1 MIHCMGFGMSA
12 MIAIHGTGVLVCF
25 VMVLLV
31 YMAKPS
37 VQQKILLVG
46 TICTFLDM
54 TGYFL
59 EIQSVSLE
67 AARLS
72 IKIEYIGTTIGLFS
86 FLLFSCLYSSHLKG
100 WNMKLIKGFYAADH
114 LFILILVFTIDYNTL
129 FYKEMNRV
137 MQNGYYLWSIV
148 PGPVYY
154 WWIATTMVLGI
165 LITFSTLLTA
175 LKHKGEK
182 RPEYFLL
189 CLASLNPIFLW
200 FLRIAGRFS
209 YYDPYP
215 MSMMITESFLVFVMY
230 KYRLFD
236 TVKTAKDRVI
246 DDVKEGVLIT
256 DYNGEVIYSNRE
268 ASRIFPELDWSDRQA
283 IEENVFQFLEVH
295 KDGFHSEDRYYQW
308 QSGEIYDDNQ
318 RKAGMLYR
326 IRDVTESYLYTKQL
340 ITLKEEAERAN
351 EAKSTFLAH
360 MSHEIRTPINAV
372 LGMNEMILRESG
384 SSVIRE
390 YALNIQNAGRIL
402 LSIIN
407 DILDLSKIESGQ
419 IEIVEGD
426 YHLGK
431 LLIDIENMVTM
442 RAEESSLALSVSADA
457 RLPEMLHGDEKRIKQ
472 CIINFLTNSIK
483 YTKVGQV
490 TLRVD
495 YTEPGRDRIN
505 LQVTVSDT
513 GIGIQEDK
521 LPMLFEPFVRLDRQE
536 NSNVEGTG
544 LGLSI
549 TKSLIDR
556 MGGSLHVES
565 VYGEGSVFS
574 FSIPQRVVGTELLGD
589 YKEKLQ
595 RIAEREKERE
605 KFIAPQ
611 ARILAVDDNRV
622 NITVAKGLL
631 KRLKVQFDSAMSGQ
645 ECLDK
650 ISKTHYDIILLDHMM
665 PGMDGVDT
673 LHQMQKMDCFRQ
685 DPSVVIAL
693 TANAVIGARE
703 GYLKEGF
710 TDYLSKPIDPVKLE
724 DMIRKYLTEGKC
736 EKDEKIF

>member
-1 MIHCMGFGMSA
+1 MTV
-12 MIAIHGTGVLVCF
+12 IHGTGVLVCF
-25 VMVLLV
+25 VMILLV

-37 VQQKILLVG
+37 IQQKILLVG

-54 TGYFL
+54 AGYFL
-59 EIQSVSLE
+59 EMQSVSPE

-72 IKIEYIGTTIGLFS
+72 IKIEYIGTTMGLLS
-86 FLLFSCLYSSHLKG
+86 FLLFSCLYSSHLKDRH
-100 WNMKLIKGFYAADH
+100 MKLIKGFYAADH
-114 LFILILVFTIDYNTL
+114 IFILFLVFTIDHNTL
-129 FYKEMNRV
+129 FFKEIDRV
-137 MQNGYYLWSIV
+137 MQNGCYFWSIV

-154 WWIATTMVLGI
+154 WWVATTMVLGI
-165 LITFSTLLTA
+165 LITFITLQTA
-175 LKHKGEK
+175 LEHKGEK

-200 FLRIAGRFS
+200 LLRMTGVLG

-215 MSMMITESFLVFVMY
+215 MSMMIMESFLVLVMY
-230 KYRLFD
+230 RYRLFD

-283 IEENVFQFLEVH
+283 IEEKVFQFLEVH
-295 KDGFHSEDRYYQW
+295 RDGFNLEGRHYQW
-308 QSGEIYDDNQ
+308 QSGEIYDGNR
-318 RKAGMLYR
+318 RKAGVIYR
-326 IRDVTESYLYTKQL
+326 ISDITESYLYTKQL
-340 ITLKEEAERAN
+340 INLKEEAEHAN
-351 EAKSTFLAH
+351 EAKSVFLAH

-372 LGMNEMILRESG
+372 LGMNEMILRES
-384 SSVIRE
+384 SSSAIRE

-407 DILDLSKIESGQ
+407 DILDLAKIESGQ
-419 IEIVEGD
+419 IEIVQSD

-442 RAEESSLALSVSADA
+442 RAEESSLALHILADSK
-457 RLPEMLHGDEKRIKQ
+457 LPEMLHGDEKRIKQ

-483 YTKVGQV
+483 YTKEGKV
-490 TLRVD
+490 TLQVGF
-495 YTEPGRDRIN
+495 TEAGKEMIN
-505 LQVTVSDT
+505 LQVSVSDT
-513 GIGIQEDK
+513 GIGIKEDK
-521 LPMLFEPFVRLDRQE
+521 LTLLFEPFVRLDRPE

-556 MGGSLHVES
+556 MGGSLCVES
-565 VYGEGSVFS
+565 VYGEGSVFT
-574 FSIPQRVVGTELLGD
+574 FSIPQKVVGAELLGD
-589 YKEKLQ
+589 YKEKSQ
-595 RIAEREKERE
+595 RIAEKERE

-622 NITVAKGLL
+622 NITVARGLL

-650 ISKTHYDIILLDHMM
+650 INRMHYDIILLDHMM

-673 LHQMQKMDCFRQ
+673 LHQMQKMECFIQ
-685 DPSVVIAL
+685 EPSVVIAL
-693 TANAVIGARE
+693 TANAVIGAKE

-710 TDYLSKPIDPVKLE
+710 TDYLSKPIDYVKLE
-724 DMIRKYLTEGKC
+724 DMIRKYLPEGMC
-736 EKDEKIF
+736 EMNS

>member
-1 MIHCMGFGMSA
+1 MSA
-12 MIAIHGTGVLVCF
+12 MTVIHGTGVLVCF
-25 VMVLLV
+25 VMILLV

-37 VQQKILLVG
+37 IQQKILLVG

-59 EIQSVSLE
+59 EIQSVSPE

-72 IKIEYIGTTIGLFS
+72 IKIEYIGTTMGLLS
-86 FLLFSCLYSSHLKG
+86 FLLFSCLYSSHLKDRH
-100 WNMKLIKGFYAADH
+100 MKLIKGFYAADH
-114 LFILILVFTIDYNTL
+114 IFILILVFTIDHNTL
-129 FYKEMNRV
+129 FFKAIDRV
-137 MQNGYYLWSIV
+137 MQNGCYFWSIV

-154 WWIATTMVLGI
+154 WWVATTMVLGI
-165 LITFSTLLTA
+165 LITFITLQTA
-175 LKHKGEK
+175 LEHKGEK

-200 FLRIAGRFS
+200 LLRMTGVLG

-215 MSMMITESFLVFVMY
+215 MSMMIMESFLVLVMY
-230 KYRLFD
+230 RYRLFD

-283 IEENVFQFLEVH
+283 IEEKVFQFLDVH
-295 KDGFHSEDRYYQW
+295 RDGFNLEGRHYQW
-308 QSGEIYDDNQ
+308 QSGEIYDGNR
-318 RKAGMLYR
+318 RKAGVIYR
-326 IRDVTESYLYTKQL
+326 ISDITESYLYTKQL
-340 ITLKEEAERAN
+340 INLKEEAEHAN
-351 EAKSTFLAH
+351 EAKSAFLAH

-372 LGMNEMILRESG
+372 LGMNEMILRES
-384 SSVIRE
+384 SSSAIRE

-407 DILDLSKIESGQ
+407 DILDLAKIESGQ
-419 IEIVEGD
+419 IEIVQSD

-431 LLIDIENMVTM
+431 LLTDIENMVTM
-442 RAEESSLALSVSADA
+442 RAEESSLALHILADSK
-457 RLPEMLHGDEKRIKQ
+457 LPEMLHGDEKRIKQ

-483 YTKVGQV
+483 YTKEGKV
-490 TLRVD
+490 TLQVGF
-495 YTEPGRDRIN
+495 TEAGKEMIN
-505 LQVTVSDT
+505 LQVSVSDT

-521 LPMLFEPFVRLDRQE
+521 LTLLFEPFVRLDRPE

-556 MGGSLHVES
+556 MGGSLRVES
-565 VYGEGSVFS
+565 VYGKGSVFT
-574 FSIPQRVVGTELLGD
+574 FSIPQKVVGAELLGD
-589 YKEKLQ
+589 YKEKSQ
-595 RIAEREKERE
+595 RIAEKERE

-611 ARILAVDDNRV
+611 AKILAVDDNRV
-622 NITVAKGLL
+622 NITVARGLL

-650 ISKTHYDIILLDHMM
+650 INRMHYDIILLDHMM

-673 LHQMQKMDCFRQ
+673 LHQMQKMECFIQ
-685 DPSVVIAL
+685 EPSVVIAL
-693 TANAVIGARE
+693 TANAVIGAKE
-703 GYLKEGF
+703 GYLEEGF
-710 TDYLSKPIDPVKLE
+710 TDYLSKPIDYVKLE
-724 DMIRKYLTEGKC
+724 DMIRKYLPEGMC
-736 EKDEKIF
+736 EMNS

>member
-1 MIHCMGFGMSA
+1 MLILGFGMSA
-12 MIAIHGTGVLVCF
+12 MTVIHGTGVLVCF
-25 VMVLLV
+25 VMILLV

-37 VQQKILLVG
+37 IQQKILLVG

-54 TGYFL
+54 AGYFL
-59 EIQSVSLE
+59 EMQSVSPE

-72 IKIEYIGTTIGLFS
+72 IKIEYIGTTMGLLS
-86 FLLFSCLYSSHLKG
+86 FLLFSCLYSSHLKDRH
-100 WNMKLIKGFYAADH
+100 MKLIKGFYAADH
-114 LFILILVFTIDYNTL
+114 IFILILVFTIDHNTL
-129 FYKEMNRV
+129 FFKAIDRV
-137 MQNGYYLWSIV
+137 MQNGCYFWSIV
-148 PGPVYY
+148 PGPLYY
-154 WWIATTMVLGI
+154 WWVATTMVLGI
-165 LITFSTLLTA
+165 LITFITLQTA
-175 LKHKGEK
+175 LEHKGEK

-200 FLRIAGRFS
+200 FLRMTGVLG

-215 MSMMITESFLVFVMY
+215 MSMMIMESFLVLVMY
-230 KYRLFD
+230 RYRLFD

-283 IEENVFQFLEVH
+283 IEEKVFQFLEVH
-295 KDGFHSEDRYYQW
+295 RDGFNLEGRHYQW
-308 QSGEIYDDNQ
+308 QSGEIYDGNR
-318 RKAGMLYR
+318 RKAGVIYR
-326 IRDVTESYLYTKQL
+326 ISDITESYLYTKQL
-340 ITLKEEAERAN
+340 INLKEEAEHAN
-351 EAKSTFLAH
+351 EAKSAFLAH

-372 LGMNEMILRESG
+372 LGMNEMILRES
-384 SSVIRE
+384 SSSAIRE

-407 DILDLSKIESGQ
+407 DILDLAKIESGQ
-419 IEIVEGD
+419 IEIVQSD

-431 LLIDIENMVTM
+431 LLTDIENMVTM
-442 RAEESSLALSVSADA
+442 RAEESSLALHILADSK
-457 RLPEMLHGDEKRIKQ
+457 LPEMLHGDEKRIKQ

-483 YTKVGQV
+483 YTKEGKV
-490 TLRVD
+490 TLQVGF
-495 YTEPGRDRIN
+495 TEAGKEMIN
-505 LQVTVSDT
+505 LQVSVSDT

-521 LPMLFEPFVRLDRQE
+521 LTLLFEPFVRLDRPE

-556 MGGSLHVES
+556 MGGSLRVES
-565 VYGEGSVFS
+565 VYGIGSVFT
-574 FSIPQRVVGTELLGD
+574 FSIPQKVVGAELLGD
-589 YKEKLQ
+589 YKEKSQ
-595 RIAEREKERE
+595 RIAEKERE

-611 ARILAVDDNRV
+611 AKILAVDDNRV
-622 NITVAKGLL
+622 NITVARGLL

-650 ISKTHYDIILLDHMM
+650 INRMHYDIILLDHMM

-673 LHQMQKMDCFRQ
+673 LHQMQKMECFIQ
-685 DPSVVIAL
+685 EPSVVIAL
-693 TANAVIGARE
+693 TANAVIGAKE
-703 GYLKEGF
+703 GYLEEGF
-710 TDYLSKPIDPVKLE
+710 TDYLSKPIDYVKLE
-724 DMIRKYLTEGKC
+724 DMIRKYLPEGMC
-736 EKDEKIF
+736 EMNS

>member
-1 MIHCMGFGMSA
+1 MSA
-12 MIAIHGTGVLVCF
+12 MTVIHGTGVLVCF
-25 VMVLLV
+25 VMILLV

-37 VQQKILLVG
+37 IQQKILLVG

-59 EIQSVSLE
+59 EIQSVSPE

-72 IKIEYIGTTIGLFS
+72 IKIEYIGTTMGLLS
-86 FLLFSCLYSSHLKG
+86 FLLFSCLYSSHLKDRH
-100 WNMKLIKGFYAADH
+100 MKLIKGFYAADH
-114 LFILILVFTIDYNTL
+114 IFILILVFTIDHNTL
-129 FYKEMNRV
+129 FFKAIDRV
-137 MQNGYYLWSIV
+137 MQNGCYFWSIV
-148 PGPVYY
+148 PGPLYY
-154 WWIATTMVLGI
+154 WWVATTMVLGI
-165 LITFSTLLTA
+165 LITFITLQTA
-175 LKHKGEK
+175 LEHKGEK

-200 FLRIAGRFS
+200 LLRMTGVLG

-215 MSMMITESFLVFVMY
+215 MSMMIMESFLVLVMY
-230 KYRLFD
+230 RYRLFD

-283 IEENVFQFLEVH
+283 IEEKVFQFLEVH
-295 KDGFHSEDRYYQW
+295 RDGFNLEGRHYQW
-308 QSGEIYDDNQ
+308 QSGEIYDGNR
-318 RKAGMLYR
+318 RKAGVIYR
-326 IRDVTESYLYTKQL
+326 ISDITESYLYTKQL
-340 ITLKEEAERAN
+340 INLKEEAEHAN
-351 EAKSTFLAH
+351 EAKSAFLAH

-372 LGMNEMILRESG
+372 LGMNEMILRES
-384 SSVIRE
+384 SSSAIRE

-407 DILDLSKIESGQ
+407 DILDLAKIESGQ
-419 IEIVEGD
+419 IEIVQSD

-431 LLIDIENMVTM
+431 LLTDIENMVTM
-442 RAEESSLALSVSADA
+442 RAEESSLALHILADSK
-457 RLPEMLHGDEKRIKQ
+457 LPEMLHGDEKRIKQ

-483 YTKVGQV
+483 YTKEGKV
-490 TLRVD
+490 TLQVGF
-495 YTEPGRDRIN
+495 TEAGKEMIN
-505 LQVTVSDT
+505 LQVSVSDT

-521 LPMLFEPFVRLDRQE
+521 LTLLFEPFVRLDRPE

-556 MGGSLHVES
+556 MGGSLRVES
-565 VYGEGSVFS
+565 VYGKGSVFT
-574 FSIPQRVVGTELLGD
+574 FSIPQKVVGAELLGD
-589 YKEKLQ
+589 YKEKSQ
-595 RIAEREKERE
+595 RIAEKERE

-611 ARILAVDDNRV
+611 AKILAVDDNRV
-622 NITVAKGLL
+622 NITVARGLL

-650 ISKTHYDIILLDHMM
+650 INRMHYDIILLDHMM

-673 LHQMQKMDCFRQ
+673 LHQMQKMECFIQ
-685 DPSVVIAL
+685 EPSVVIAL
-693 TANAVIGARE
+693 TANAVIGAKE
-703 GYLKEGF
+703 GYLEEGF
-710 TDYLSKPIDPVKLE
+710 TDYLSKPIDYVKLE
-724 DMIRKYLTEGKC
+724 DMIRKYLPEGMC
-736 EKDEKIF
+736 EMNS

>member
-1 MIHCMGFGMSA
+1 MLILGFGMSA
-12 MIAIHGTGVLVCF
+12 MTVIHGTGVLVCF
-25 VMVLLV
+25 VMILLV

-37 VQQKILLVG
+37 IQQKILLVG

-59 EIQSVSLE
+59 EIQSVSPE

-72 IKIEYIGTTIGLFS
+72 IKIEYIGTTMGLLS
-86 FLLFSCLYSSHLKG
+86 FLLFSCLYSSHLKDRH
-100 WNMKLIKGFYAADH
+100 MKLIKGFYAADH
-114 LFILILVFTIDYNTL
+114 IFILILVFTIDHNTL
-129 FYKEMNRV
+129 FFKAIDRV
-137 MQNGYYLWSIV
+137 MQNGCYFWSIV
-148 PGPVYY
+148 PGPLYY
-154 WWIATTMVLGI
+154 WWVATTMVLGI
-165 LITFSTLLTA
+165 LITFITLQTA
-175 LKHKGEK
+175 LEHKGEK

-200 FLRIAGRFS
+200 FLRMTGVLG

-215 MSMMITESFLVFVMY
+215 MSMMIMESFLVLVMY
-230 KYRLFD
+230 RYRLFD

-283 IEENVFQFLEVH
+283 IEEKVFQFLEVH
-295 KDGFHSEDRYYQW
+295 RDGFNLEGRHYQW
-308 QSGEIYDDNQ
+308 QSGEIYDGNR
-318 RKAGMLYR
+318 RKAGVIYR
-326 IRDVTESYLYTKQL
+326 ISDITESYLYTKQL
-340 ITLKEEAERAN
+340 INLKEEAEHAN
-351 EAKSTFLAH
+351 EAKSAFLAH

-372 LGMNEMILRESG
+372 LGMNEMILRES
-384 SSVIRE
+384 SSSAIRE

-407 DILDLSKIESGQ
+407 DILDLAKIESGQ
-419 IEIVEGD
+419 IEIVQSD

-431 LLIDIENMVTM
+431 LLTDIENMVTM
-442 RAEESSLALSVSADA
+442 RAEESSLALHILADSK
-457 RLPEMLHGDEKRIKQ
+457 LPEMLHGDEKRIKQ

-483 YTKVGQV
+483 YTKEGKV
-490 TLRVD
+490 TLQVSF
-495 YTEPGRDRIN
+495 TEAGKEMIN
-505 LQVTVSDT
+505 LQVSVSDT

-521 LPMLFEPFVRLDRQE
+521 LTLLFEPFVRLDRPE

-556 MGGSLHVES
+556 MGGSLRVES
-565 VYGEGSVFS
+565 VYGKGSVFT
-574 FSIPQRVVGTELLGD
+574 FSIPQKVVGAELLGD
-589 YKEKLQ
+589 YKEKSQ
-595 RIAEREKERE
+595 RIAEKERE

-611 ARILAVDDNRV
+611 AKILAVDDNRV
-622 NITVAKGLL
+622 NITVARGLL

-650 ISKTHYDIILLDHMM
+650 INRMHYDIILLDHMM

-673 LHQMQKMDCFRQ
+673 LHQMQKMECFIQ
-685 DPSVVIAL
+685 EPSVVIAL
-693 TANAVIGARE
+693 TANAVIGAKE
-703 GYLKEGF
+703 GYLEEGF
-710 TDYLSKPIDPVKLE
+710 TDYLSKPIDYVKLE
-724 DMIRKYLTEGKC
+724 DMIRKYLPEGMC
-736 EKDEKIF
+736 EMNS

>member
-1 MIHCMGFGMSA
+1 M
-12 MIAIHGTGVLVCF
+12 LVCF
-25 VMVLLV
+25 VMILLV

-37 VQQKILLVG
+37 IQQKILLVG

-54 TGYFL
+54 AGYFL
-59 EIQSVSLE
+59 EMQSVSPE

-72 IKIEYIGTTIGLFS
+72 IKIEYIGTTMGLLS
-86 FLLFSCLYSSHLKG
+86 FLLFSCLYSSHLKDRH
-100 WNMKLIKGFYAADH
+100 MKLIKGFYAADH
-114 LFILILVFTIDYNTL
+114 IFILFLVFTIDHNTL
-129 FYKEMNRV
+129 FFKEIDRV
-137 MQNGYYLWSIV
+137 MQNGCYFWSIV

-154 WWIATTMVLGI
+154 WWVATTMVLGI
-165 LITFSTLLTA
+165 LITFITLQTA
-175 LKHKGEK
+175 LEHKGEK

-200 FLRIAGRFS
+200 LLRMTGVLG

-215 MSMMITESFLVFVMY
+215 MSMMIMESFLVLVMY
-230 KYRLFD
+230 RYRLFD

-283 IEENVFQFLEVH
+283 IEEKVFQFLEVH
-295 KDGFHSEDRYYQW
+295 RDGFNLEGRHYQW
-308 QSGEIYDDNQ
+308 QSGEIYDGNR
-318 RKAGMLYR
+318 RKAGVIYR
-326 IRDVTESYLYTKQL
+326 ISDITESYLYTKQL
-340 ITLKEEAERAN
+340 INLKEEAEHAN
-351 EAKSTFLAH
+351 EAKSVFLAH

-372 LGMNEMILRESG
+372 LGMNEMILRES
-384 SSVIRE
+384 SSSAIRE

-407 DILDLSKIESGQ
+407 DILDLAKIESGQ
-419 IEIVEGD
+419 IEIVQSD

-442 RAEESSLALSVSADA
+442 RAEESSLALHILADSK
-457 RLPEMLHGDEKRIKQ
+457 LPEMLHGDEKRIKQ

-483 YTKVGQV
+483 YTKEGKV
-490 TLRVD
+490 TLQVGF
-495 YTEPGRDRIN
+495 TEAGKEMIN
-505 LQVTVSDT
+505 LQVSVSDT
-513 GIGIQEDK
+513 GIGIKEDK
-521 LPMLFEPFVRLDRQE
+521 LTLLFEPFVRLDRPE

-556 MGGSLHVES
+556 MGGSLCVES
-565 VYGEGSVFS
+565 VYGEGSVFT
-574 FSIPQRVVGTELLGD
+574 FSIPQKVVGAELLGD
-589 YKEKLQ
+589 YKEKSQ
-595 RIAEREKERE
+595 RIAEKERE

-622 NITVAKGLL
+622 NITVARGLL

-650 ISKTHYDIILLDHMM
+650 INRMHYDIILLDHMM

-673 LHQMQKMDCFRQ
+673 LHQMQKMECFIQ
-685 DPSVVIAL
+685 EPSVVIAL
-693 TANAVIGARE
+693 TANAVIGAKE

-710 TDYLSKPIDPVKLE
+710 TDYLSKPIDYVKLE
-724 DMIRKYLTEGKC
+724 DMIRKYLPEGMC
-736 EKDEKIF
+736 EMNS

>member
-1 MIHCMGFGMSA
+1 M
-12 MIAIHGTGVLVCF
+12 LVCF
-25 VMVLLV
+25 VMILLV

-37 VQQKILLVG
+37 IQQKILLVG

-59 EIQSVSLE
+59 EIQSVSPE

-72 IKIEYIGTTIGLFS
+72 IKIEYIGTTMGLLS
-86 FLLFSCLYSSHLKG
+86 FLLFSCLYSSHLKDRH
-100 WNMKLIKGFYAADH
+100 MKLIKGFYAADH
-114 LFILILVFTIDYNTL
+114 IFILILVFTIDHNTL
-129 FYKEMNRV
+129 FFKAIDRV
-137 MQNGYYLWSIV
+137 MQNGCYFWSIV

-154 WWIATTMVLGI
+154 WWVATTMVLGI
-165 LITFSTLLTA
+165 LITFITLQTA
-175 LKHKGEK
+175 LEHKGEK

-200 FLRIAGRFS
+200 LLRMTGVLG

-215 MSMMITESFLVFVMY
+215 MSMMIMESFLVLVMY
-230 KYRLFD
+230 RYRLFD

-283 IEENVFQFLEVH
+283 IEEKVFQFLEVH
-295 KDGFHSEDRYYQW
+295 RDGFNLEGRHYQW
-308 QSGEIYDDNQ
+308 QSGEIYDGNR
-318 RKAGMLYR
+318 RKAGVIYR
-326 IRDVTESYLYTKQL
+326 ISDITESYLYTKQL
-340 ITLKEEAERAN
+340 INLKEEAEHAN
-351 EAKSTFLAH
+351 EAKSVFLAH

-372 LGMNEMILRESG
+372 LGMNEMILRES
-384 SSVIRE
+384 SSSAIRE

-407 DILDLSKIESGQ
+407 DILDLAKIESGQ
-419 IEIVEGD
+419 IEIVQSD

-431 LLIDIENMVTM
+431 LLTDIENMVTM
-442 RAEESSLALSVSADA
+442 RAEESSLALHILADSK
-457 RLPEMLHGDEKRIKQ
+457 LPEMLHGDEKRIKQ

-483 YTKVGQV
+483 YTKEGKV
-490 TLRVD
+490 TLQVGF
-495 YTEPGRDRIN
+495 TEAGKEMIN
-505 LQVTVSDT
+505 LQVSVSDT
-513 GIGIQEDK
+513 GIGIKEDK
-521 LPMLFEPFVRLDRQE
+521 LTLLFEPFVRLDRPE

-556 MGGSLHVES
+556 MGGSLCVES
-565 VYGEGSVFS
+565 VYGEGSVFT
-574 FSIPQRVVGTELLGD
+574 FSIPQKVVGAELLGD
-589 YKEKLQ
+589 YKEKSQ
-595 RIAEREKERE
+595 RIAEKERE

-622 NITVAKGLL
+622 NITVARGLL

-650 ISKTHYDIILLDHMM
+650 INRMHYDIILLDHMM

-673 LHQMQKMDCFRQ
+673 LHQMQKMECFIQ
-685 DPSVVIAL
+685 EPSVVIAL
-693 TANAVIGARE
+693 TANAVIGAKE

-710 TDYLSKPIDPVKLE
+710 TDYLSKPIDYVKLE
-724 DMIRKYLTEGKC
+724 DMIRKYLPEGMC
-736 EKDEKIF
+736 EMNS

>member
-1 MIHCMGFGMSA
+1 MLILGFGMSA
-12 MIAIHGTGVLVCF
+12 MTVIHGTGVLVCF
-25 VMVLLV
+25 VMILLV

-37 VQQKILLVG
+37 IQQKILLVG

-59 EIQSVSLE
+59 EIQSVSPE

-72 IKIEYIGTTIGLFS
+72 IKIEYIGTTMGLLS
-86 FLLFSCLYSSHLKG
+86 FLLFSCLYSSHLKDRH
-100 WNMKLIKGFYAADH
+100 MKLIKGFYAADH
-114 LFILILVFTIDYNTL
+114 IFILILVFTIDHNTL
-129 FYKEMNRV
+129 FFKAIDRV
-137 MQNGYYLWSIV
+137 MQNGCYFWSIV

-154 WWIATTMVLGI
+154 WWVATTMVLGI
-165 LITFSTLLTA
+165 LITFITLQTA
-175 LKHKGEK
+175 LEHKGEK

-200 FLRIAGRFS
+200 LLRMTGVLG

-215 MSMMITESFLVFVMY
+215 MSMMIMESFLVLVMY
-230 KYRLFD
+230 RYRLFD

-268 ASRIFPELDWSDRQA
+268 ASRIFPELDWSDRQS
-283 IEENVFQFLEVH
+283 IEEKVFQFLDVH
-295 KDGFHSEDRYYQW
+295 RDGFNLEGRHYQW
-308 QSGEIYDDNQ
+308 QSGEIYDGNR
-318 RKAGMLYR
+318 RKAGVIYR
-326 IRDVTESYLYTKQL
+326 ISDITESYLYTKQL
-340 ITLKEEAERAN
+340 INLKEEAEHAN
-351 EAKSTFLAH
+351 EAKSAFLAH
-360 MSHEIRTPINAV
+360 VSHEIRTPINAV
-372 LGMNEMILRESG
+372 LGMNEMILRES
-384 SSVIRE
+384 SSSAIRE

-407 DILDLSKIESGQ
+407 DILDLAKIESGQ
-419 IEIVEGD
+419 IEIVQSD

-431 LLIDIENMVTM
+431 LLTDIENMVTM
-442 RAEESSLALSVSADA
+442 RAEESSLALHILADSK
-457 RLPEMLHGDEKRIKQ
+457 LPEMLHGDEKRIKQ

-483 YTKVGQV
+483 YTKEGKV
-490 TLRVD
+490 TLQVGF
-495 YTEPGRDRIN
+495 TEAGKEMIN
-505 LQVTVSDT
+505 LQVSVSDT

-521 LPMLFEPFVRLDRQE
+521 LTLLFEPFVRLDRPE

-556 MGGSLHVES
+556 MGGSLRVES
-565 VYGEGSVFS
+565 VYGKGSVFT
-574 FSIPQRVVGTELLGD
+574 FSIPQKVVGAELLGD
-589 YKEKLQ
+589 YKEKSQ
-595 RIAEREKERE
+595 RIAEKERE

-611 ARILAVDDNRV
+611 AKILAVDDNRV
-622 NITVAKGLL
+622 NITVARGLL

-650 ISKTHYDIILLDHMM
+650 INRMHYDIILLDHMM

-673 LHQMQKMDCFRQ
+673 LHQMQKMECFIQ
-685 DPSVVIAL
+685 EPSVVIAL
-693 TANAVIGARE
+693 TANAVIGAKE
-703 GYLKEGF
+703 GYLEEGF
-710 TDYLSKPIDPVKLE
+710 TDYLSKPIDYVKLE
-724 DMIRKYLTEGKC
+724 DMIRKYLPEGMC
-736 EKDEKIF
+736 EMNS

>member
-1 MIHCMGFGMSA
+1 MLILGFGMSA
-12 MIAIHGTGVLVCF
+12 MTVIHGTGVLVCF
-25 VMVLLV
+25 VMILLV

-37 VQQKILLVG
+37 IQQKILLVG

-59 EIQSVSLE
+59 EIQSVSPE

-72 IKIEYIGTTIGLFS
+72 IKIEYIGTTMGLLS
-86 FLLFSCLYSSHLKG
+86 FLLFSCLYSSHLKDRH
-100 WNMKLIKGFYAADH
+100 MKLIKGFYAADH
-114 LFILILVFTIDYNTL
+114 IFILILVFTIDHNTL
-129 FYKEMNRV
+129 FFKAIDRV
-137 MQNGYYLWSIV
+137 MQNGCYFWSIV

-154 WWIATTMVLGI
+154 WWVATTMVLGI
-165 LITFSTLLTA
+165 LITFITLQTA
-175 LKHKGEK
+175 LEHKGEK

-200 FLRIAGRFS
+200 LLRMTGVLG

-215 MSMMITESFLVFVMY
+215 MSMMIMESFLVLVMY
-230 KYRLFD
+230 RYRLFD

-283 IEENVFQFLEVH
+283 IEEKVFQFLDVH
-295 KDGFHSEDRYYQW
+295 RDGFNLEGRHYQW
-308 QSGEIYDDNQ
+308 QSGEIYDGNR
-318 RKAGMLYR
+318 RKAGVIYR
-326 IRDVTESYLYTKQL
+326 ISDITESYLYTKQL
-340 ITLKEEAERAN
+340 INLKEEAEHAN
-351 EAKSTFLAH
+351 EAKSAFLAH
-360 MSHEIRTPINAV
+360 VSHEIRTPINAV
-372 LGMNEMILRESG
+372 LGMNEMILRES
-384 SSVIRE
+384 SSSAIRE

-407 DILDLSKIESGQ
+407 DILDLAKIESGQ
-419 IEIVEGD
+419 IEIVQSD

-431 LLIDIENMVTM
+431 LLTDIENMVTM
-442 RAEESSLALSVSADA
+442 RAEESSLALHILADSK
-457 RLPEMLHGDEKRIKQ
+457 LPEMLHGDEKRIKQ

-483 YTKVGQV
+483 YTKEGKV
-490 TLRVD
+490 TLQVGF
-495 YTEPGRDRIN
+495 TEAGKEMIN
-505 LQVTVSDT
+505 LQVSVSDT

-521 LPMLFEPFVRLDRQE
+521 LTLLFEPFVRLDRPE

-556 MGGSLHVES
+556 MGGSLRVES
-565 VYGEGSVFS
+565 VYGKGSVFT
-574 FSIPQRVVGTELLGD
+574 FSIPQKVVGAELLGD
-589 YKEKLQ
+589 YKEKSQ
-595 RIAEREKERE
+595 RIAEKERE

-611 ARILAVDDNRV
+611 AKILAVDDNRV
-622 NITVAKGLL
+622 NITVARGLL

-650 ISKTHYDIILLDHMM
+650 INRMHYDIILLDHMM

-673 LHQMQKMDCFRQ
+673 LHQMQKMECFIQ
-685 DPSVVIAL
+685 EPSVVIAL
-693 TANAVIGARE
+693 TANAVIGAKE
-703 GYLKEGF
+703 GYLEEGF
-710 TDYLSKPIDPVKLE
+710 TDYLSKPIDYVKLE
-724 DMIRKYLTEGKC
+724 DMIRKYLPEGMC
-736 EKDEKIF
+736 EMNS

>member
-1 MIHCMGFGMSA
+1 MSA
-12 MIAIHGTGVLVCF
+12 MTVIHGTGVLVCF
-25 VMVLLV
+25 VMILLV

-37 VQQKILLVG
+37 IQQKILLVG

-59 EIQSVSLE
+59 EIQSVSPE

-72 IKIEYIGTTIGLFS
+72 IKIEYIGTTMGLLS
-86 FLLFSCLYSSHLKG
+86 FLLFSCLYSSHLKDRH
-100 WNMKLIKGFYAADH
+100 MKLIKGFYAADH
-114 LFILILVFTIDYNTL
+114 IFILILVFTIDHNTL
-129 FYKEMNRV
+129 FFKAIDRV
-137 MQNGYYLWSIV
+137 MQNGCYFWSIV
-148 PGPVYY
+148 PGPLYY
-154 WWIATTMVLGI
+154 WWVATTMVLGI
-165 LITFSTLLTA
+165 LITFITLQTA
-175 LKHKGEK
+175 LEHKGEK

-200 FLRIAGRFS
+200 FLRMTGVLG

-215 MSMMITESFLVFVMY
+215 MSMMIMESFLVLVMY
-230 KYRLFD
+230 RYRLFD

-283 IEENVFQFLEVH
+283 IEEKVFQFLEVH
-295 KDGFHSEDRYYQW
+295 RDGFNLEGRHYQW
-308 QSGEIYDDNQ
+308 QSGEIYDGNR
-318 RKAGMLYR
+318 RKAGVIYR
-326 IRDVTESYLYTKQL
+326 ISDITESYLYTKQL
-340 ITLKEEAERAN
+340 INLKEEAEHAN
-351 EAKSTFLAH
+351 EAKSAFLAH

-372 LGMNEMILRESG
+372 LGMNEMILRES
-384 SSVIRE
+384 SSSAIRE

-407 DILDLSKIESGQ
+407 DILDLAKIESGQ
-419 IEIVEGD
+419 IEIVQSD

-431 LLIDIENMVTM
+431 LLTDIENMVTM
-442 RAEESSLALSVSADA
+442 RAEESSLALHILADSK
-457 RLPEMLHGDEKRIKQ
+457 LPEMLHGDEKRIKQ

-483 YTKVGQV
+483 YTKEGKV
-490 TLRVD
+490 TLQVSF
-495 YTEPGRDRIN
+495 TEAGKEMIN
-505 LQVTVSDT
+505 LQVSVSDT

-521 LPMLFEPFVRLDRQE
+521 LTLLFEPFVRLDRPE

-556 MGGSLHVES
+556 MGGSLRVES
-565 VYGEGSVFS
+565 VYGKGSVFT
-574 FSIPQRVVGTELLGD
+574 FSIPQKVVGAELLGD
-589 YKEKLQ
+589 YKEKSQ
-595 RIAEREKERE
+595 RIAEKEWE

-611 ARILAVDDNRV
+611 AKILAVDDNRV
-622 NITVAKGLL
+622 NITVARGLL

-650 ISKTHYDIILLDHMM
+650 INRMHYDIILLDHMM

-673 LHQMQKMDCFRQ
+673 LHQMQKMECFIQ
-685 DPSVVIAL
+685 EPSVVIAL
-693 TANAVIGARE
+693 TANAVIGAKE
-703 GYLKEGF
+703 GYLEEGF
-710 TDYLSKPIDPVKLE
+710 TDYLSKPIDYVKLE
-724 DMIRKYLTEGKC
+724 DMIRKYLPEGMC
-736 EKDEKIF
+736 EMNS

>member
-1 MIHCMGFGMSA
+1 MLILGFGMSA
-12 MIAIHGTGVLVCF
+12 MTVIHGTGVLVCF
-25 VMVLLV
+25 VMILLV

-37 VQQKILLVG
+37 IQQKILLVG

-59 EIQSVSLE
+59 EIQSVSPE

-72 IKIEYIGTTIGLFS
+72 IKIEYIGTTMGLLS
-86 FLLFSCLYSSHLKG
+86 FLLFSCLYSSHLKDRH
-100 WNMKLIKGFYAADH
+100 MKLIKGFYAADH
-114 LFILILVFTIDYNTL
+114 IFILILVFTIDHNTL
-129 FYKEMNRV
+129 FFKAIDRV
-137 MQNGYYLWSIV
+137 MQNGCYFWSIV
-148 PGPVYY
+148 PGPLYY
-154 WWIATTMVLGI
+154 WWVATTMVLGI
-165 LITFSTLLTA
+165 LITFITLQTA
-175 LKHKGEK
+175 LEHKGEK

-200 FLRIAGRFS
+200 LLRMTGVLG

-215 MSMMITESFLVFVMY
+215 MSMMIMESFLVLVMY
-230 KYRLFD
+230 RYRLFD

-283 IEENVFQFLEVH
+283 IEEKVFQFLEVH
-295 KDGFHSEDRYYQW
+295 RDGFNLEGRHYQW
-308 QSGEIYDDNQ
+308 QSGEIYDGNR
-318 RKAGMLYR
+318 RKAGVIYR
-326 IRDVTESYLYTKQL
+326 ISDITESYLYTKQL
-340 ITLKEEAERAN
+340 INLKEEAEHAN
-351 EAKSTFLAH
+351 EAKSAFLAH

-372 LGMNEMILRESG
+372 LGMNEMILRES
-384 SSVIRE
+384 SSSAIRE

-407 DILDLSKIESGQ
+407 DILDLAKIESGQ
-419 IEIVEGD
+419 IEIVQSD

-431 LLIDIENMVTM
+431 LLTDIENMVTM
-442 RAEESSLALSVSADA
+442 RAEESSLALHILADSK
-457 RLPEMLHGDEKRIKQ
+457 LPEMLHGDEKRIKQ

-483 YTKVGQV
+483 YTKEGKV
-490 TLRVD
+490 TLQVGF
-495 YTEPGRDRIN
+495 TEVGKEMIN
-505 LQVTVSDT
+505 LQVSVSDT
-513 GIGIQEDK
+513 GIGIKEDK
-521 LPMLFEPFVRLDRQE
+521 LTLLFEPFVRLDRPE

-556 MGGSLHVES
+556 MGGSLCVES
-565 VYGEGSVFS
+565 VYGEGSVFT
-574 FSIPQRVVGTELLGD
+574 FSIPQKVVGAELLGD
-589 YKEKLQ
+589 YKEKSQ
-595 RIAEREKERE
+595 RIAEKERE

-622 NITVAKGLL
+622 NITVARGLL

-650 ISKTHYDIILLDHMM
+650 INRMHYDIILLDHMM

-673 LHQMQKMDCFRQ
+673 LHQMQKMECFIQ
-685 DPSVVIAL
+685 EPSVVIAL
-693 TANAVIGARE
+693 TANAVIGAKE

-710 TDYLSKPIDPVKLE
+710 TDYLSKPIDYVKLE
-724 DMIRKYLTEGKC
+724 DMIRKYLPEGMC
-736 EKDEKIF
+736 EMNS

>member
-1 MIHCMGFGMSA
+1 MLILGFGMSA
-12 MIAIHGTGVLVCF
+12 MTVIHGTGVLVCF
-25 VMVLLV
+25 VMILLV

-37 VQQKILLVG
+37 IQQKILLVG

-59 EIQSVSLE
+59 EIQSVSPE

-72 IKIEYIGTTIGLFS
+72 IKIEYIGTTMGLLS
-86 FLLFSCLYSSHLKG
+86 FLLFSCLYSSHLKDRH
-100 WNMKLIKGFYAADH
+100 MKLIKGFYAADH
-114 LFILILVFTIDYNTL
+114 IFILILVFTIDHNTL
-129 FYKEMNRV
+129 FFKAIDRV
-137 MQNGYYLWSIV
+137 MQNGCYFWSIV
-148 PGPVYY
+148 PGPLYY
-154 WWIATTMVLGI
+154 WWVATTMVLGI
-165 LITFSTLLTA
+165 LITFITLQTA
-175 LKHKGEK
+175 LEHKGEK

-200 FLRIAGRFS
+200 FLRMTGVLG

-215 MSMMITESFLVFVMY
+215 MSMMIMESFLVLVMY
-230 KYRLFD
+230 RYRLFD

-283 IEENVFQFLEVH
+283 IEEKVFQFLEVH
-295 KDGFHSEDRYYQW
+295 RDGFNLEGRHYQW
-308 QSGEIYDDNQ
+308 QSGEIYDGNR
-318 RKAGMLYR
+318 RKAGVIYR
-326 IRDVTESYLYTKQL
+326 ISDITESYLYTKQL
-340 ITLKEEAERAN
+340 INLKEEAEHAN
-351 EAKSTFLAH
+351 EAKSAFLAH

-372 LGMNEMILRESG
+372 LGMNEMILRES
-384 SSVIRE
+384 SSSAIRE

-407 DILDLSKIESGQ
+407 DILDLAKIESGQ
-419 IEIVEGD
+419 IEIVQSD

-442 RAEESSLALSVSADA
+442 RAEESSLALHILADSK
-457 RLPEMLHGDEKRIKQ
+457 LPEMLHGDEKRIKQ

-483 YTKVGQV
+483 YTKEGKV
-490 TLRVD
+490 TLQVGF
-495 YTEPGRDRIN
+495 TEAGKEMIN
-505 LQVTVSDT
+505 LQVSVSDT

-521 LPMLFEPFVRLDRQE
+521 LTLLFEPFVRLDRPE

-556 MGGSLHVES
+556 MGGSLCVES
-565 VYGEGSVFS
+565 VYGEGSVFT
-574 FSIPQRVVGTELLGD
+574 FSIPQKVVGAELLGD
-589 YKEKLQ
+589 YKEKSQ
-595 RIAEREKERE
+595 RIAEKERE

-622 NITVAKGLL
+622 NITVARGLL

-650 ISKTHYDIILLDHMM
+650 INRMHYDIILLDHMM

-673 LHQMQKMDCFRQ
+673 LHQMQKMECFIQ
-685 DPSVVIAL
+685 EPSVVIAL
-693 TANAVIGARE
+693 TANAVIGAKE

-710 TDYLSKPIDPVKLE
+710 TDYLSKPIDYVKLE
-724 DMIRKYLTEGKC
+724 DMIRKYLPEGMC
-736 EKDEKIF
+736 EMNS

>member
-1 MIHCMGFGMSA
+1 MSA
-12 MIAIHGTGVLVCF
+12 MTVIHGTGVLVCF
-25 VMVLLV
+25 VMILLV

-37 VQQKILLVG
+37 IQQKILLVG

-59 EIQSVSLE
+59 EIQSVSPE

-72 IKIEYIGTTIGLFS
+72 IKIEYIGTTMGLLS
-86 FLLFSCLYSSHLKG
+86 FLLFSCLYSSHLKDRH
-100 WNMKLIKGFYAADH
+100 MKLIKGFYAADH
-114 LFILILVFTIDYNTL
+114 IFILILVFTIDHNTL
-129 FYKEMNRV
+129 FFKAIDRV
-137 MQNGYYLWSIV
+137 MQNGCYFWSIV
-148 PGPVYY
+148 PGPLYY
-154 WWIATTMVLGI
+154 WWVATTMVLGI
-165 LITFSTLLTA
+165 LITFITLQTA
-175 LKHKGEK
+175 LEHKGEK

-200 FLRIAGRFS
+200 FLRMTGVLG

-215 MSMMITESFLVFVMY
+215 MSMMIMESFLVLVMY
-230 KYRLFD
+230 RYRLFD

-283 IEENVFQFLEVH
+283 IEEKVFQFLEVH
-295 KDGFHSEDRYYQW
+295 RDGFNLEGRHYQW
-308 QSGEIYDDNQ
+308 QSGEIYDGNR
-318 RKAGMLYR
+318 RKAGVIYR
-326 IRDVTESYLYTKQL
+326 ISDITESYLYTKQL
-340 ITLKEEAERAN
+340 INLKEEAEHAN
-351 EAKSTFLAH
+351 EAKSAFLAH

-372 LGMNEMILRESG
+372 LGMNEMILRES
-384 SSVIRE
+384 SSSAIRE

-407 DILDLSKIESGQ
+407 DILDLAKIESGQ
-419 IEIVEGD
+419 IEIVQSD

-431 LLIDIENMVTM
+431 LLTDIENMVTM
-442 RAEESSLALSVSADA
+442 RAEESSLALHILADSK
-457 RLPEMLHGDEKRIKQ
+457 LPEMLHGDEKRIKQ

-483 YTKVGQV
+483 YTKEGKV
-490 TLRVD
+490 TLQVSF
-495 YTEPGRDRIN
+495 TEAGKEMIN
-505 LQVTVSDT
+505 LQVSVSDT

-521 LPMLFEPFVRLDRQE
+521 LTLLFEPFVRLDRPE

-556 MGGSLHVES
+556 MGGSLRVES
-565 VYGEGSVFS
+565 VYGKGSVFT
-574 FSIPQRVVGTELLGD
+574 FSIPQKVVGAELLGD
-589 YKEKLQ
+589 YKEKSQ
-595 RIAEREKERE
+595 RIAEKERE

-611 ARILAVDDNRV
+611 AKILAVDDNRV
-622 NITVAKGLL
+622 NITVARGLL

-650 ISKTHYDIILLDHMM
+650 INRMHYDIILLDHMM

-673 LHQMQKMDCFRQ
+673 LHQMQKMECFIQ
-685 DPSVVIAL
+685 EPSVVIAL
-693 TANAVIGARE
+693 TANAVIGAKE
-703 GYLKEGF
+703 GYLEEGF
-710 TDYLSKPIDPVKLE
+710 TDYLSKPIDYVKLE
-724 DMIRKYLTEGKC
+724 DMIRKYLPEGMC
-736 EKDEKIF
+736 EMNS

>member
-1 MIHCMGFGMSA
+1 MLILGFGMSA
-12 MIAIHGTGVLVCF
+12 MTVIHGTGVLVCF
-25 VMVLLV
+25 VMILLV

-37 VQQKILLVG
+37 IQQKILLVG

-54 TGYFL
+54 AGYFL
-59 EIQSVSLE
+59 EMQSVSPE

-72 IKIEYIGTTIGLFS
+72 IKIEYIGTTMGLLS
-86 FLLFSCLYSSHLKG
+86 FLLFSCLYSSHLKDRH
-100 WNMKLIKGFYAADH
+100 MKLIKGFYAADH
-114 LFILILVFTIDYNTL
+114 IFILFLVFTIDHNTL
-129 FYKEMNRV
+129 FFKEIDRV
-137 MQNGYYLWSIV
+137 MQNGCYFWSIV

-154 WWIATTMVLGI
+154 WWVATTMVLGI
-165 LITFSTLLTA
+165 LITFITLQTA
-175 LKHKGEK
+175 LEHKGEK

-200 FLRIAGRFS
+200 LLRMTGVLG

-215 MSMMITESFLVFVMY
+215 MSMMIMESFLVLVMY
-230 KYRLFD
+230 RYRLFD

-283 IEENVFQFLEVH
+283 IEEKVFQFLEVH
-295 KDGFHSEDRYYQW
+295 RDGFNLEGRHYQW
-308 QSGEIYDDNQ
+308 QSGEIYDGNR
-318 RKAGMLYR
+318 RKAGVIYR
-326 IRDVTESYLYTKQL
+326 ISDITESYLYTKQL
-340 ITLKEEAERAN
+340 INLKEEAEHAN
-351 EAKSTFLAH
+351 EAKSVFLAH

-372 LGMNEMILRESG
+372 LGMNEMILRES
-384 SSVIRE
+384 SSSAIRE

-407 DILDLSKIESGQ
+407 DILDLAKIESGQ
-419 IEIVEGD
+419 IEIVQSD

-431 LLIDIENMVTM
+431 LLIDIENMVTT
-442 RAEESSLALSVSADA
+442 RAEESSLALHILADSK
-457 RLPEMLHGDEKRIKQ
+457 LPEMLHGDEKRIKQ

-483 YTKVGQV
+483 YTKEGKV
-490 TLRVD
+490 TLQVGF
-495 YTEPGRDRIN
+495 TEAGKEMIN
-505 LQVTVSDT
+505 LQVSVSDT
-513 GIGIQEDK
+513 GIGIKEDK
-521 LPMLFEPFVRLDRQE
+521 LTLLFEPFVRLDRPE

-556 MGGSLHVES
+556 MGGSLCVES
-565 VYGEGSVFS
+565 VYGEGSVFT
-574 FSIPQRVVGTELLGD
+574 FSIPQKVVGAELLGD
-589 YKEKLQ
+589 YKEKSQ
-595 RIAEREKERE
+595 RIAEKERE

-622 NITVAKGLL
+622 NITVARGLL

-650 ISKTHYDIILLDHMM
+650 INRMHYDIILLDHMM

-673 LHQMQKMDCFRQ
+673 LHQMQKMECFIQ
-685 DPSVVIAL
+685 EPSVVIAL
-693 TANAVIGARE
+693 TANAVIGAKE

-710 TDYLSKPIDPVKLE
+710 TDYLSKPIDYVKLE
-724 DMIRKYLTEGKC
+724 DMIRKYLPEGMC
-736 EKDEKIF
+736 EMNS